1 MFRGMAKDLPFVCCC
16 DRAATRAVVLCRSFV
31 RTVIVRLNRGRQS
44 RNREWKDYGDSVIH
58 IDSAASHVCINVIK

>member
-31 RTVIVRLNRGRQS
+31 RTVIVRFNRGRQS
-44 RNREWKDYGDSVIH
+44 RNREWK
-58 IDSAASHVCINVIK
+58 N